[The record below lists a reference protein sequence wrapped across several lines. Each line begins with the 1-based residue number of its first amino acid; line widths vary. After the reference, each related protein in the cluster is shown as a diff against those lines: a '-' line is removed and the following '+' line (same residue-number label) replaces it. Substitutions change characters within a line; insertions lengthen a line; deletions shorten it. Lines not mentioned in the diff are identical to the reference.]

1 MQPCSGAC
9 PCWGWLCTYKQWRIC
24 TFTVPAVNVHHAA
37 PDWKEVI
44 EMNFSFQPYSE
55 AKLRIDSISLSI
67 MAELGGRKGSAGR
80 EGGGVSCQNLGCK
93 KIAPPSIRL
102 PVTQSWLI
110 VCREETCCSEP
121 RLAWGKMSLPL
132 SSQCTQTYRHLIT
145 AGGIRSRHG
154 GDALC
159 GVLNWLME
167 SVHVGEDDD
176 QRLLLIQV
184 KRQKERQ
191 RFQLLSALCA
201 FLSYQWRVIDFFSRF
216 FFLFFQFLFVLCYYD
231 TA

>member
-1 MQPCSGAC
+1 MFIMLLRTGRR
-9 PCWGWLCTYKQWRIC
+9 WLKWI
-24 TFTVPAVNVHHAA
+24 FH
-37 PDWKEVI
+37 
-44 EMNFSFQPYSE
+44 S
-55 AKLRIDSISLSI
+55 SLIPKPNCVLIPSLCLLWQSW
-67 MAELGGRKGSAGR
+67 EEGRGVRGGRGAR
-80 EGGGVSCQNLGCK
+80 GVSCQNLGCK

-145 AGGIRSRHG
+145 AGRIRSRHG

-184 KRQKERQ
+184 KRHKERQ

-216 FFLFFQFLFVLCYYD
+216 FFVFSIFVCSLLLWHSVNFLLNFLRD
-231 TA
+231 TAGDI